1 MRLLAM
7 VGVALGGALVF
18 TAVAAAERPSPG
30 TPLDD
35 KVGVNVALQVGGGSY
50 QFKGQGSCTHEPRGY
65 IYGIAA
71 KLWRVQQNEGQ
82 RFVML
87 TFWSPA
93 SGSGAMFSLHVTNG
107 GKSYETN
114 TVKGKDAPPTK
125 GSGSVT
131 FAPAESG
138 GTFTVNATAAD
149 GAKISG
155 TIKCDAFRPAIAEGG
170 H

>member
-1 MRLLAM
+1 MRLSAM
-7 VGVALGGALVF
+7 VGVALGGAVVF
-18 TAVAAAERPSPG
+18 TSVATAQRPSPG
-30 TPLDD
+30 TPPDD

-50 QFKGQGSCTHEPRGY
+50 QFNGQGSCTHEPRGY

-82 RFVML
+82 RSAVL

-93 SGSGAMFSLHVTNG
+93 SGSGDMFSLYVTSG

-114 TVKGKDAPPTK
+114 TVKGKDAGATK

-131 FAPAESG
+131 FAPAGSG
-138 GTFTVNATAAD
+138 GTFTVNATTAD

-155 TIKCDAFRPAIAEGG
+155 TIKCDLFRPAIAEGG
-170 H
+170 N

>member
-1 MRLLAM
+1 MRLSAII
-7 VGVALGGALVF
+7 GAALGGALVF
-18 TAVAAAERPSPG
+18 TSVAAAERTSPG

-35 KVGVNVALQVGGGSY
+35 KVGVNIALQVGGGSY
-50 QFKGQGSCTHEPRGY
+50 QFTGQGSCTHEPRGY
-65 IYGIAA
+65 IYGLAA

-82 RFVML
+82 RFVTL

-93 SGSGAMFSLHVTNG
+93 SGSGDMFSLYVTSG
-107 GKSYETN
+107 GKAHETN
-114 TVKGKDAPPTK
+114 TVKGKDAGPIK
-125 GSGSVT
+125 GSGTVT
-131 FAPAESG
+131 FAPAGSG

-170 H
+170 N